1 MIDRF
6 QQLRI
11 LEAMLFAASGPLPER
26 AIVSRM
32 PEGADVQGLLA
43 ELQAHY
49 ANRGVHLRRI
59 GQGWAFRTAPDLAP
73 HLRVETEVQRR
84 LSRAA
89 LETLAIIAYHQP
101 VTRAEIEE
109 MRGVSLSRG
118 TLDTLLE
125 AGWIRPRGRR
135 RSAGRPTTWGTTEMF
150 LDHFGIE
157 SLEDLPGV
165 DELKAAGLLDRRP
178 GFGPLSEIRERVAG
192 PTDGEEEEEADA
204 DAEVESG
211 AERAE
216 SAVGSAGSDAPSGVQ
231 AVARPGGADEA
242 LAGSGTDGAAAE
254 TDAALAFGG
263 AGRQGGA
270 D

>member
-1 MIDRF
+1 MDRF

-11 LEAMLFAASGPLPER
+11 LEAILFSASAPLPER
-26 AIVSRM
+26 VIVSRM
-32 PEGADVQGLLA
+32 PDGVDVQALLA

-49 ANRGVHLRRI
+49 ANRGVHLRRV
-59 GQGWAFRTAPDLAP
+59 GQGWAFRSAPDLAP
-73 HLRVETEVQRR
+73 HLRIETTVQRR

-109 MRGVSLSRG
+109 MRGVSVSRG

-135 RSAGRPTTWGTTEMF
+135 RSAGRPTTWGTSDTF

-157 SLEDLPGV
+157 SMDDLPGL

-178 GFGPLSEIRERVAG
+178 GFGPLSEIREQAA
-192 PTDGEEEEEADA
+192 PSDDGGDGFADIPDRSPADEAPPDGEADA
-204 DAEVESG
+204 
-211 AERAE
+211 
-216 SAVGSAGSDAPSGVQ
+216 PTQ
-231 AVARPGGADEA
+231 
-242 LAGSGTDGAAAE
+242 AAE
-254 TDAALAFGG
+254 AGDETPRKPNPALAFGTGGRSAG
-263 AGRQGGA
+263 AE
-270 D
+270 